1 MHNALSDEKKYKNI
15 KIQKKTYINIPKK
28 FSILQ
33 KNHPQ
38 ILKQIYSQS
47 NNLISIYIKLSQN
60 QAKAVSL
67 ILVKNVPYTFLQLPI
82 PLVPSS
88 RGNVPTFH
96 RNKKQIP
103 PKIESTNRSRLRFQQ
118 AQQGCD

>member
-1 MHNALSDEKKYKNI
+1 MHNALSDEKKYKNT
-15 KIQKKTYINIPKK
+15 KIQKKNLHKHTNI
-28 FSILQ
+28 FQ

-47 NNLISIYIKLSQN
+47 NNLISIYMKLSQN

-103 PKIESTNRSRLRFQQ
+103 PKIESTNRSRLSFQQ

>member
-47 NNLISIYIKLSQN
+47 NNLIFIYIKLSQN

>member
-60 QAKAVSL
+60 QAKQSSL
-67 ILVKNVPYTFLQLPI
+67 
-82 PLVPSS
+82 
-88 RGNVPTFH
+88 
-96 RNKKQIP
+96 
-103 PKIESTNRSRLRFQQ
+103 
-118 AQQGCD
+118 